1 MIPSLNYAVLTNAL
15 QALNEGNI
23 RHCED
28 LGFTFDEM
36 NALSQLSPDA
46 LFTLSRAAAPFI
58 AVSLRH
64 DVLHQLLAHS
74 GQEEQRRQLIDRA
87 IRLGGSIA

>member
-36 NALSQLSPDA
+36 NASAS
-46 LFTLSRAAAPFI
+46 SRQMH
-58 AVSLRH
+58 SLR
-64 DVLHQLLAHS
+64 
-74 GQEEQRRQLIDRA
+74 
-87 IRLGGSIA
+87 